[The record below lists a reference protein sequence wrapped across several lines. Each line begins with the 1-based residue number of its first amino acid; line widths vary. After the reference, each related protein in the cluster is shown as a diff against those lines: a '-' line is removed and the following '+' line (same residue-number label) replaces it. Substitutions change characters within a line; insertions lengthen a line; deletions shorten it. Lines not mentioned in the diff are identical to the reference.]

1 MEFVREKTVSINS
14 LKKEIIGYNN
24 KKYTIEELRQLC
36 PSNLEIKQH
45 IAIEKK
51 THEFRKKYE
60 LIYNS
65 QADILENEIWVRLS
79 QKRFENFFVSNKA
92 RIRWITPEGAII
104 FLRQDEDPSLPG
116 SIGYLV
122 VDAENKYPD
131 LHNLNQRKYL
141 RTYTLVAMA
150 FLGKRKYEYDGIHVH
165 HIDNNG
171 YNCTPENLI
180 LLDRDTHLQLIH
192 HK

>member
-1 MEFVREKTVSINS
+1 MRKDKPIIDFQ
-14 LKKEIIGYNN
+14 KEIIGYNN
-24 KKYTIEELRQLC
+24 KKYTVAELRHLC
-36 PSNLEIKQH
+36 PSYSEIKQH
-45 IAIEKK
+45 IEVEKR

-60 LIYNS
+60 LMYNS
-65 QADILENEIWVRLS
+65 QADMLENEIWVRLS

-92 RIRWITPEGAII
+92 RVRWITQDGSMII
-104 FLRQDEDPSLPG
+104 LHQDEDPSLPG

-122 VDAENKYPD
+122 VDAENKYPE

-150 FLGKRKYEYDGIHVH
+150 FLGKQKYEYDGIHVH

-180 LLDRDTHLQLIH
+180 LLDRDTHFRFVH
-192 HK
+192 YK